1 MSPEEAILIV
11 KTKKNS
17 CKIVVNE
24 YLDSYVQLQTK
35 IKPEYYFIRND
46 AWVISCTH
54 KHLKEVANLW
64 KDSYLYVFKA
74 DNLNKP
80 IKFKDLVY

>member
-24 YLDSYVQLQTK
+24 FLDSYLQSYIK
-35 IKPEYYFIRND
+35 IKPEYYFIRDD
-46 AWVISCTH
+46 AWVIACKE

-74 DNLNKP
+74 DNLNNP
-80 IKFKDLVY
+80 IIFKDLVY